1 MAGQVGCTGSSVVGK
16 VFKWIG
22 CILLGLFVMFLL
34 IVPMTQDQRWID
46 QCKKDKGIYVS
57 EGMMCVKGG
66 EVEKYQP

>member
-1 MAGQVGCTGSSVVGK
+1 
-16 VFKWIG
+16 
-22 CILLGLFVMFLL
+22 MFLL